1 MTHDPDNPLPEPSF
15 RFRRWLTYGAIAVN
29 SILIGWIVFKV
40 DDARSLMWI
49 ALALVLS
56 NVIFALLYMGGAS
69 ANDLAR
75 IVKAASLIKRP

>member
-15 RFRRWLTYGAIAVN
+15 RFRRWLTYGAIVVN

-40 DDARSLMWI
+40 DDARSLMWV